1 MMLKISAIVAVLGLA
16 LLVLSLLPGAGSSAE
31 TAAAARGKVLFRD
44 KGCASCHV
52 HPRVGDQSQACCLG
66 EGPDLTAYTGDPAF
80 LRRWLH
86 DPQAVRPRTFMPN
99 VGLSAAEIEDLIAFL
114 NEPR

>member
-1 MMLKISAIVAVLGLA
+1 MLKISAIVAVLGLA
-16 LLVLSLLPGAGSSAE
+16 LLVLSVLPGTGTAVE

-52 HPRVGDQSQACCLG
+52 NSRIGDQRDACCLG
-66 EGPDLTAYTGDPAF
+66 EGPDLTAYTGDRAF

-86 DPQAVRPRTFMPN
+86 DPQAVRPRTIMPN
-99 VGLSAAEIEDLIAFL
+99 VALSAAEIENLIAFL